1 MKLSS
6 LFSVVL
12 FVSITG
18 NTYAETAIAP
28 EHRIRIWKG
37 PASLPDSEFTIGFTT
52 AMGEVKTLKSTP
64 LVIDILTNR
73 KYINDTGGLDLIRE
87 PGAKLH
93 SKSWAGGEHQ
103 SISDKGTYDS
113 NGTSR
118 QCVAFARSMT
128 GTKKSPYWY
137 PGTPLT
143 QYLQWNGIGYI
154 KNPWSITELAPGTMI
169 AHFRGKSKYPTSVP
183 PWGHVAIFLDWS
195 YDKNGYIDGVYVVD
209 QNLTESISVN
219 GIIVDNA
226 DGMIQKH
233 RLPWVCTAGKAC
245 GTGKYFTTFF
255 ASGYH
260 VVDVR

>member
-1 MKLSS
+1 MKS
-6 LFSVVL
+6 LLWIFIFIFGTSA
-12 FVSITG
+12 F
-18 NTYAETAIAP
+18 AEIAIAP
-28 EHRIRIWKG
+28 QHRINIWKG
-37 PASLPDSEFTIGFTT
+37 PSALPDSEYTIGTTT

-64 LVIDILTNR
+64 TVIDTLSR
-73 KYINDTGGLDLIRE
+73 LRYIDNTGGLDFTRE

-93 SKSWAGGEHQ
+93 SKPWAGAEHQ
-103 SISDKGTYDS
+103 SVSDKGTYDS

-128 GTKKSPYWY
+128 GTKKSTYWY
-137 PGTPLT
+137 PGNALP
-143 QYLQWNGIGYI
+143 QYLQWNGVGYV
-154 KNPWSITELAPGTMI
+154 KNPWLFTELAPGTMI
-169 AHFRGKSKYPTSVP
+169 AHFRGKSKYPTSFA

-195 YDKNGYIDGVYVVD
+195 YDKNGYIDGIYVVD
-209 QNLTESISVN
+209 QNLTKIISVN
-219 GIIVDNA
+219 GNILEDA

-233 RLPWVCTAGKAC
+233 KLPWECTAGKAC